1 MRKTDIPG
9 YSKRNDGVVINRNT
23 AELNQYL
30 EARERLKSQKQQ
42 QEKLEEL
49 EERFENLDN
58 KLDLILE
65 KLSGK

>member
-1 MRKTDIPG
+1 MKQTDIPG
-9 YSKRNDGVVINRNT
+9 YSKRNDGVVINTNN
-23 AELNQYL
+23 AELQQYL
-30 EARERLKSQKQQ
+30 EARERVRSTKEINQKV
-42 QEKLEEL
+42 EEL